1 MVALAFGAVS
11 GWTDIVENSGD
22 LVLWG
27 LLQLSVDLMPIS
39 YSAEISQTMSLPV
52 VLAAGMVLPFNQV
65 ALVSFVACWDPR
77 EFTRRIG
84 LARSLFNRSQ
94 IALSAGSASFVFHQ
108 LGGSPLRWPAVL
120 WITVTCLAVEI
131 FVNWLTVITAARL
144 ATRDPLRRITEDIL
158 LGSPIAFALSYG
170 AFGLLALLFAATSE
184 SVGPWGLVAAVIP
197 LALGREMFLYRKRS
211 AVATARFVERDQLLQ
226 KVTEQVVEERR
237 DERAHIAAALHDEVL
252 PALFKVHLMGEV
264 LRQDLDSGR
273 LLSLEEDIP
282 ELRQAADRAS
292 RQIRILIRDLRRSS
306 IGAGGLVSTLQLL
319 VDELRSV
326 TQATIHAQIE
336 EVGGSPSLQLLI
348 YQIAREALQNATA
361 HSDATDIKI
370 TLIRDGSNIRLI
382 VFDNGRGFS
391 VRAVDRER
399 HFGIQLMVE
408 RAELADGVLHIDSHP
423 GEGTR
428 VLARFPRD
436 QEG

>member
-1 MVALAFGAVS
+1 
-11 GWTDIVENSGD
+11 
-22 LVLWG
+22 
-27 LLQLSVDLMPIS
+27 
-39 YSAEISQTMSLPV
+39 MSLPV